1 MTLREWIATAGLTQR
16 AAAERLGV
24 HEITLNRWL
33 TGRAIPRRDQ
43 MTLIGTMTDGA
54 VLPNSFY
61 WTGPDSNDDTS
72 RRVDGMHETASKLR
86 SATDGGAP

>member
-24 HEITLNRWL
+24 HEITLSRWL

-43 MTLIGTMTDGA
+43 MTLIGAMTEGA

-61 WTGPDSNDDTS
+61 CASPEANDGTQLADEE
-72 RRVDGMHETASKLR
+72 MHER
-86 SATDGGAP
+86 EIGGVQR

>member
-24 HEITLNRWL
+24 HEITLSRWL

-43 MTLIGTMTDGA
+43 MTLIGALTAGA

-61 WTGPDSNDDTS
+61 CTSPDANDGTQP
-72 RRVDGMHETASKLR
+72 RAGGMHETAIEER
-86 SATDGGAP
+86 Q

>member
-72 RRVDGMHETASKLR
+72 RRVDGMHETAIEER
-86 SATDGGAP
+86 Q

>member
-24 HEITLNRWL
+24 HEITLSRWL

-43 MTLIGTMTDGA
+43 MTLIGAMTEGA

-61 WTGPDSNDDTS
+61 CASPEANDGTQLANKE
-72 RRVDGMHETASKLR
+72 MHEREIGSVQR
-86 SATDGGAP
+86 

>member
-24 HEITLNRWL
+24 HEITLSRWL

-43 MTLIGTMTDGA
+43 MTLIGTMTAGV

-61 WTGPDSNDDTS
+61 CTSPDANDDTHP
-72 RRVDGMHETASKLR
+72 RADGMHEPAIEER
-86 SATDGGAP
+86 Q